1 MLNGFYEEVKEVDVQ
16 EEIQITENTVKK
28 ILRKF
33 PTWKAPG
40 QDGVQGFWLKK
51 FKSMHTQLASS
62 LTKCLEEGKT
72 PLWMTK
78 GRTVLIQKDKSKG
91 TAASNYRPI
100 TCLPLAWKLLTGIF
114 SDEIY
119 RYLEEQELLP
129 EEQKGCRR
137 KSKGTGDLLYIDK
150 MIMKEVKSRR
160 KNLSMA
166 WVDYRKAYDMIPHSW
181 LMECLEALKVNQNV
195 RNLLSETMKSWRVEM
210 MCKDEIL
217 GEVRI
222 KRGIFQGDALSPLLF
237 VISMIP
243 LTSILRKAAPGYEF
257 ASSKVKIN
265 HLLYMDDLKLYG
277 KTQKDLESL
286 IQTVR
291 IYSSDIGM
299 EFGLEKCASLI
310 MKRGKIV
317 ESDGITLPD
326 DKMIR
331 NLQEDESYKYLRVQE
346 LDDIKT
352 SEMKERVSKEY
363 KRRVRKVLET
373 KLNGNNII
381 KAINTWAVSVVRYSA
396 PFLDW
401 RKQEI
406 QELDRRT
413 RKLMTM
419 HKVLHP
425 KSNVDRLY
433 ISRNEGGRG
442 LLSVEDTIETSKIGL
457 ERYVQESKERLLSA
471 AKRSDMEVKETVK
484 EYKDRRTKERKES
497 WKEKVL
503 HGQFIRQTEEIA
515 GEERWKWLKN
525 SGIKRETETLILAA
539 QEQAIRT
546 NLIKAKIDKTQ
557 EDSKCRMCGKVDET
571 INHLISECSKMAQK
585 EYKNRHDWVGRR
597 IHWDI
602 CRKFGVHVSE
612 KWYNHEPESVIE
624 NDTCKVLWDFTI
636 QTDHVIEARRPDLI
650 LIKKKENNCI
660 IVDFAIPYDTRIEQ
674 KEKEKVE
681 KYQDLKRELQKLW
694 NMKVKVVPIVIGAL
708 GTPPKDIKRR
718 VKELGIETR
727 IEEMQKTVI
736 LQSARILRRVLEN

>member
-1 MLNGFYEEVKEVDVQ
+1 MSFH
-16 EEIQITENTVKK
+16 QIR
-28 ILRKF
+28 LRSIIYCIW
-33 PTWKAPG
+33 TI
-40 QDGVQGFWLKK
+40 
-51 FKSMHTQLASS
+51 SS
-62 LTKCLEEGKT
+62 C
-72 PLWMTK
+72 
-78 GRTVLIQKDKSKG
+78 
-91 TAASNYRPI
+91 
-100 TCLPLAWKLLTGIF
+100 
-114 SDEIY
+114 
-119 RYLEEQELLP
+119 
-129 EEQKGCRR
+129 
-137 KSKGTGDLLYIDK
+137 
-150 MIMKEVKSRR
+150 
-160 KNLSMA
+160 
-166 WVDYRKAYDMIPHSW
+166 
-181 LMECLEALKVNQNV
+181 
-195 RNLLSETMKSWRVEM
+195 
-210 MCKDEIL
+210 
-217 GEVRI
+217 
-222 KRGIFQGDALSPLLF
+222 
-237 VISMIP
+237 
-243 LTSILRKAAPGYEF
+243 
-257 ASSKVKIN
+257 
-265 HLLYMDDLKLYG
+265 
-277 KTQKDLESL
+277 TQKDLESL

-299 EFGLEKCASLI
+299 EFGLEKCASLV

-331 NLQEDESYKYLRVQE
+331 NLKEDERYKYLGVQE

-401 RKQEI
+401 RKEEI

-419 HKVLHP
+419 HKALYP

-442 LLSVEDTIETSKIGL
+442 LISVEDTIETSKIGL
-457 ERYVQESKERLLSA
+457 ERHVQESKELLLSA

-484 EYKDRRTKERKES
+484 QYKNRRAKERKEN

-557 EDSKCRMCGKVDET
+557 EDSRCRMCGKVDET

-612 KWYNHEPESVIE
+612 KWYNHEPEGVVE

-636 QTDHVIEARRPDLI
+636 
-650 LIKKKENNCI
+650 
-660 IVDFAIPYDTRIEQ
+660 
-674 KEKEKVE
+674 
-681 KYQDLKRELQKLW
+681 
-694 NMKVKVVPIVIGAL
+694 
-708 GTPPKDIKRR
+708 
-718 VKELGIETR
+718 
-727 IEEMQKTVI
+727 
-736 LQSARILRRVLEN
+736 